1 MYSLLEHFPK
11 LIKQFRVKLH
21 NLRFSYT
28 KQNEKNV
35 KLSSSNILN
44 DSDYE
49 FLFNQLLDG
58 VTHGWHEGRILKY
71 FEDLEERGKAKLWV
85 LWLNNFRE
93 KVLLSEN
100 SDLHLASKMMRLGEL
115 AQSFPS
121 IESIGKISYD
131 IGQEL
136 YVKKTKSETWGYID
150 VETLNLTNNI
160 LTEPIFPSISFKE
173 ESLIVDDLEHV
184 VLQDEDLVIDSP
196 NKSISNLVNSQSLT
210 ADTSALS
217 KNYFKRGM
225 EKFSLRD
232 WGEAILLLDKAL
244 AINPS
249 FSIAWYNRGKA
260 LRYLGDND
268 QAVSSF
274 NNALTLDPQN
284 IDFLDAKAQLLYDL
298 QNWSESIKIWDQILN
313 IQPSN
318 YKVWYNKGRCLESM
332 KQISKAIDSYKK
344 ALKIVPNLKPVLKR
358 LRKLYDI
365 KHSFQ
370 TID

>member
-1 MYSLLEHFPK
+1 MYSLLEHFPNSV
-11 LIKQFRVKLH
+11 KQFCVKLH
-21 NLRFSYT
+21 DLRFLYT
-28 KQNEKNV
+28 KQNKKNV
-35 KLSSSNILN
+35 ELSPSNILN

-71 FEDLEERGKAKLWV
+71 FEDLEEKGKAKLWV

-100 SDLHLASKMMRLGEL
+100 SDLHLASKMIRLGEL
-115 AQSFPS
+115 AQSFPP

-136 YVKKTKSETWGYID
+136 YVKKTKSEAWGNID

-160 LTEPIFPSISFKE
+160 LTQPIFSSISFEE
-173 ESLIVDDLEHV
+173 ESLIVDGLEHL
-184 VLQDEDLVIDSP
+184 LQDKDLVIDLP
-196 NKSISNLVNSQSLT
+196 NESISNLEDSQSLT
-210 ADTSALS
+210 ANTSALS

-232 WGEAILLLDKAL
+232 WERAILLLDKAL
-244 AINPS
+244 VINPS

-260 LRYLGDND
+260 LRCLGDND
-268 QAVSSF
+268 QAVSNF
-274 NNALTLDPQN
+274 NNALILDPQN
-284 IDFLDAKAQLLYDL
+284 TDFLDAKAQLLYDL
-298 QNWSESIKIWDQILN
+298 QNWSESIEIWDQILN

-318 YKVWYNKGRCLESM
+318 YKVWYSRGRCLESM
-332 KQISKAIDSYKK
+332 KQFSKAIDSYKR
-344 ALKIVPNLKPVLKR
+344 ALEIVPNLKPVLKR

-365 KHSFQ
+365 KHRLK
-370 TID
+370 